1 MDKRMNKK
9 TGEKLQQYLQFRRR
23 GSRVKSAKE
32 YDRRKFKKEAFAR

>member
-9 TGEKLQQYLQFRRR
+9 TGEELQQYLQFHRR
-23 GSRVKSAKE
+23 GGRIKSAKE